1 MLLFVHFFLIIFRR
15 RNRKNNAEYPEVHIT
30 LSYKVFDSSN
40 ELPDN
45 PFYTPCKSEENEAS
59 HVTSKQNQQIT
70 SSKQKALNTLRRI
83 DPDYDV
89 PSNNK
94 PIDQYASSM
103 SSYEVVN
110 TGSIKRDLSPT
121 PLYAVPN
128 NRFTN
133 RGLSPT
139 PIYAVPQKNHEPL
152 SEVKDGDVNNQYY
165 SMAKNPF

>member
-1 MLLFVHFFLIIFRR
+1 MQV
-15 RNRKNNAEYPEVHIT
+15 T

-45 PFYTPCKSEENEAS
+45 PLYNTRQAEEEVDLHA
-59 HVTSKQNQQIT
+59 TSKQNQEIASPQ
-70 SSKQKALNTLRRI
+70 QKALNAMCRI

-89 PSNNK
+89 PSNDK

-103 SSYEVVN
+103 SSYEVLN
-110 TGSIKRDLSPT
+110 TGSIKRDLSPS

-128 NRFTN
+128 NIFIN

-139 PIYAVPQKNHEPL
+139 PIYAVPQKNHERLP
-152 SEVKDGDVNNQYY
+152 EFKDGDVNNQYY